1 MVYNFAFSASLCIV
15 RPFEIYFHA
24 EQKKTHVTSAEGLLV
39 FTIDIYLNIGFLIIS
54 WMNGSVSLI
63 GLIKSK
69 KDLDY
74 LI

>member
-1 MVYNFAFSASLCIV
+1 M
-15 RPFEIYFHA
+15 
-24 EQKKTHVTSAEGLLV
+24 TSAEGLLV
-39 FTIDIYLNIGFLIIS
+39 FTINGYLHLGFLIIS

-63 GLIKSK
+63 GLIKGK